1 MEAFA
6 TIDDLSTRVKR
17 VYEDDEVPSVEAAL
31 EDASEYLRDLI
42 GQNVYP
48 QQTATF
54 RTRVRAGDLL
64 DLPQQPVV
72 AVDSV
77 TIGGSAVVADMAD
90 GGFYVHTSGIAEVTF
105 TYGFSEVPGALK
117 LWTCV
122 LASQAIELVETLGT
136 LGTGGL
142 SSTGVDDFRRA
153 WADAGANAG
162 YALPERQEVKL
173 VERYG
178 RAVFVTGER

>member
-1 MEAFA
+1 MEAFT
-6 TIDDLSTRVKR
+6 TIDDLSRRVER

-31 EDASEYLRDLI
+31 EDASDYLRDLI
-42 GQNVYP
+42 GQHVYP
-48 QQTATF
+48 RQTATF
-54 RTRVRAGDLL
+54 RTRVRAGDFLE
-64 DLPQQPVV
+64 LPQQPV
-72 AVDSV
+72 ATVDKV
-77 TIGGSAVVADMAD
+77 TIDGAEMTVDYAD
-90 GGFYVHTSGIAEVTF
+90 GGFYVHSTGIAEVTF
-105 TYGFSEVPGALK
+105 TYGYTKAPGALP

-162 YALPERQEVKL
+162 YALPQRQEDRL
-173 VERYG
+173 VQRYG
-178 RAVFVTGER
+178 KAVFVTGER

>member
-6 TIDDLSTRVKR
+6 TIEDLSTKVRR
-17 VYEDDEVPSVEAAL
+17 EYEDDEVPSVEAAL
-31 EDASEYLRDLI
+31 EDASDYLRDLI
-42 GQNVYP
+42 GQHVYP
-48 QQTATF
+48 QQQATF
-54 RTRVRAGDLL
+54 KTRVRSGDFLE
-64 DLPQQPVV
+64 LPQSPV
-72 AVDSV
+72 ATVDSV
-77 TIGGSAVVADMAD
+77 SINGQPVEVEFVD
-90 GGFYVHTSGIAEVTF
+90 GGFSVWATGVAEVTF
-105 TYGFSEVPGALK
+105 TYGYSKVPGALK

-153 WADAGANAG
+153 WADAGNNAG
-162 YALPERQEVKL
+162 YALPQRQEDRL

-178 RAVFVTGER
+178 RAAFVTGER